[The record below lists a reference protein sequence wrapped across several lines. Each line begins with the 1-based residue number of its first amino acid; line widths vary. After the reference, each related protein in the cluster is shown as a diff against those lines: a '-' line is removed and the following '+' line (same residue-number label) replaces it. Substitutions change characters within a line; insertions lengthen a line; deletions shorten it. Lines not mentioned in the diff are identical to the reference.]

1 MSTGTLEPTGTP
13 QDYGFPEKPT
23 AAQITTWTLQEKFL
37 AEYSICGGI
46 YKAAALAGHS
56 YRGYMNWV
64 EADKFMFQKRYEA
77 AQAQYLEKMVL
88 EVDRRAMEGFDKPIF
103 QGGQQVGTQR
113 VYSDNLLMFSVKQRD
128 PSYRDA
134 AIINVDASAIEELVR
149 GLRGRQIEDSKAL
162 PPAHTIIEHKPSGDA
177 PPWQEQ

>member
-1 MSTGTLEPTGTP
+1 MTTELANSP

-37 AEYSICGGI
+37 VEYSICGAV
-46 YKAAALAGHS
+46 YKAAMSAGHS
-56 YRGYMNWV
+56 QEAYLSWV
-64 EADKFMFQKRYEA
+64 NADKYGFQKRYEA

-162 PPAHTIIEHKPSGDA
+162 PPAETIIEHKPSGDA
-177 PPWQEQ
+177 PPWSG